1 MSDFE
6 TAIPTILRH
15 EGGFNN
21 DPQDAGGATNYGVSL
36 RWLKAQGLLEDLEQQ
51 DRTQDEIAVVREMTQ
66 EQAEALYKAYWWNP
80 YNYSAIDSQLV
91 ATKIF
96 DCAVNMGAPRA
107 HRIVQTCLG
116 FPPDQRDGIL
126 GSKSMAEINAA
137 GAAPLI
143 VQIQNLQAAF
153 YRQLAAAN
161 PARQKFLQG
170 WLNRAYDRS

>member
-6 TAIPTILRH
+6 SAIPTILRH

-21 DPQDAGGATNYGVSL
+21 DPQDAGGATNFGVSL

-51 DRTQDEIAVVREMTQ
+51 DRTQDEIAVVKQMTQ
-66 EQAEALYKAYWWNP
+66 DQAAALYKAYWWNP
-80 YNYSAIDSQLV
+80 YNYGAIDSQLV

-96 DCAVNMGAPRA
+96 DTAVNLGAPRA
-107 HRIVQTCLG
+107 HRIVQACLG
-116 FPPDQRDGIL
+116 FPQEQRDGIL
-126 GSKSMAEINAA
+126 GPKTMAEINAA
-137 GAAPLI
+137 GAAPLV
-143 VQIQNLQAAF
+143 VQIQNMQAAF
-153 YRQLAAAN
+153 YRQLVAVN

>member
-6 TAIPTILRH
+6 SAIPTILRH
-15 EGGFNN
+15 EGGFSN

-36 RWLKAQGLLEDLEQQ
+36 RWLKSQGLLEDLEQQ
-51 DRTQDEIAVVREMTQ
+51 DRTQDEIVVIKSMTQ
-66 EQAEALYKAYWWNP
+66 EQAAALYKLYWWNP
-80 YNYSAIDSQLV
+80 YNYGAIDSQLV

-96 DCAVNMGAPRA
+96 DTAVNLGAPRA
-107 HRIVQTCLG
+107 HRIVQACLG
-116 FPPDQRDGIL
+116 FPQEMRDGIL

-137 GAAPLI
+137 GAAPLV
-143 VQIQNLQAAF
+143 VQIQNMQAAF
-153 YRQLAAAN
+153 YMQLVATN

>member
-1 MSDFE
+1 MSTFE
-6 TAIPTILRH
+6 DAIPTILRH

-21 DPQDAGGATNYGVSL
+21 DPVDTGGATNYGVSL

-51 DRTQDEIAVVREMTQ
+51 DRTQDEIQVVKDMTID
-66 EQAEALYKAYWWNP
+66 QAKALYRSYWWNP

-107 HRIVQTCLG
+107 HRIVQVALG
-116 FPPDQRDGIL
+116 FTPDQRDGIL
-126 GSKSMAEINAA
+126 GVKSMSEINAA
-137 GAAPLI
+137 GAAPLV

-153 YRQLAAAN
+153 YRQLVAAN
-161 PARQKFLQG
+161 PARAKFLSG
-170 WLNRAYDRS
+170 WLSRAYDRS